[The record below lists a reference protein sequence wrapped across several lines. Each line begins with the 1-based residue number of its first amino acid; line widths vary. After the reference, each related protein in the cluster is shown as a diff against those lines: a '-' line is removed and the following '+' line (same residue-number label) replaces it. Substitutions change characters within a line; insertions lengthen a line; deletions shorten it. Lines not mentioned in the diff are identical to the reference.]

1 MKNSVSI
8 VDDHEVVRAG
18 LRYILEGTGRFEVW
32 GEFSSAVGLLDSLK
46 ARCPDILIMDYMLE
60 QGAHDGIRLIKRVK
74 EEHPQLYLI
83 VVSSIKIPGATEEI
97 IRAGADNFFPKGG
110 DLNKLIEMMA
120 ERKARVGSKATEA
133 EESIFETLTS
143 REKEVVRCCLDG
155 MTVTQIALKFSR
167 SVKTISLQKNA
178 AYRKLGISNDRELF
192 ILFGIL

>member
-1 MKNSVSI
+1 
-8 VDDHEVVRAG
+8 
-18 LRYILEGTGRFEVW
+18 
-32 GEFSSAVGLLDSLK
+32 
-46 ARCPDILIMDYMLE
+46 
-60 QGAHDGIRLIKRVK
+60 
-74 EEHPQLYLI
+74 
-83 VVSSIKIPGATEEI
+83 
-97 IRAGADNFFPKGG
+97 
-110 DLNKLIEMMA
+110 MMA